1 MIASKLLLSLGAA
14 VLAGAGAATAQQLR
28 YMPFGDSIT
37 EIVCWRSKL
46 WQRLRTTEWGPGA
59 VDWVGSGRGENNCG
73 DTQYDRDNE
82 GHSGFLAI
90 NIASQRQLVGWLQ
103 RNPADVIT
111 MHLGTNDIVQQNR
124 PVNEIIAA
132 FTTLV
137 GDMRTSN
144 PRMKIIVSFRGPSYR
159 PTSLPSFPSPS
170 CPRPSAPPVMMGRRE
185 APLRSHDPKTE
196 ADVPR
201 FRTHQVAQ
209 IIPMGFGNY
218 NGQIQNLNRAIVP
231 WAQGLNTT
239 ESPIWVVD
247 QYTGFSG
254 TSDLR
259 DGVHP
264 NNSGDEKMANVWY
277 PAVVHAFAVAR
288 ADKLAQLAAPDI
300 PSAA

>member
-1 MIASKLLLSLGAA
+1 MLASKLLLSLGGA
-14 VLAGAGAATAQQLR
+14 VLAGAGAAAAQQLR

-46 WQRLRTTEWGPGA
+46 WQRLEATEWGAGA

-73 DTQYDRDNE
+73 DAEYDRDNE

-90 NIASQRQLVGWLQ
+90 NIANQRQLVGWLQ
-103 RNPADVIT
+103 RNPADVVT
-111 MHLGTNDIVQQNR
+111 MHLGTNDIVQQSR

-137 GDMRTSN
+137 GDMRASN
-144 PRMKIIVSFRGPSYR
+144 PRMKII
-159 PTSLPSFPSPS
+159 
-170 CPRPSAPPVMMGRRE
+170 
-185 APLRSHDPKTE
+185 
-196 ADVPR
+196 ADVSH
-201 FRTHQVAQ
+201 FRTRQVAQ
-209 IIPMGFGNY
+209 IIPMGFGNF
-218 NGQIQNLNRAIVP
+218 NGQIQSLNQAIVP

-264 NNSGDEKMANVWY
+264 NDSGDEKMTDVWY
-277 PAVVHAFAVAR
+277 PAVVHAFEVAR